1 MKRSEYHLNWLEA
14 GARSCR
20 EMGKIGA
27 KPKSRANARAGRKSA
42 GENDGNANVL
52 AEVREIIREMQQVE
66 PDVTAGWCANL
77 DSIASGIAGAGVA
90 EWLGGDAHAAHATL
104 LSVVVDMGSRAPDGR
119 NALWRNWTRTFAI
132 RALKKLGLETGMPK
146 ELTTLE
152 SLETP
157 EPLSRN
163 PAAKLFTQPPDL
175 HTIFTTPDRM
185 QEEMRE
191 RRSEEMLK
199 EMARRQEE
207 MMAVNAETARAV
219 LKLSGRVGD
228 LERDPKAERTQTAAP
243 SGLDQLE
250 RRLSEYKGA
259 FEPARKPGAHSAS
272 GAADVTR
279 SAPASSEPSRG
290 RSKGEEE
297 NKQPASMSVTYQ
309 RLQHL
314 TQNPLEVLLPLAEGF
329 REMPAWPFAG
339 TVAEDRVAPTYL
351 AVVYRSGRRGVEYA
365 ESWLS
370 AKGLTKNHMAQNM
383 KHNLH
388 AIDEMLMYDGFD
400 VINSAGVEILA
411 RRCYALELV
420 FEDCK
425 FEHDWKV
432 KDPKN
437 SKAKLQVFEKYDAT
451 AMMKN
456 SVRVPEA
463 DATVKKQ
470 LELEAQYAK
479 YLAKAPKAQE
489 EVA

>member
-1 MKRSEYHLNWLEA
+1 
-14 GARSCR
+14 
-20 EMGKIGA
+20 MGKIGA

-259 FEPARKPGAHSAS
+259 FEPARKPGAHSAG
-272 GAADVTR
+272 GAGDATR

-489 EVA
+489 DVA

>member
-1 MKRSEYHLNWLEA
+1 
-14 GARSCR
+14 
-20 EMGKIGA
+20 MGKIGA

-259 FEPARKPGAHSAS
+259 FEPARKPGAHSAG
-272 GAADVTR
+272 GAADATR

-489 EVA
+489 DVA

>member
-1 MKRSEYHLNWLEA
+1 
-14 GARSCR
+14 
-20 EMGKIGA
+20 MGKIGA

-259 FEPARKPGAHSAS
+259 FEPARKPGAHSAG
-272 GAADVTR
+272 GAADATR

-365 ESWLS
+365 ESWLRD
-370 AKGLTKNHMAQNM
+370 KGLTKNHMAQNM

-400 VINSAGVEILA
+400 VINSAGVGILA

-489 EVA
+489 DVA

>member
-1 MKRSEYHLNWLEA
+1 
-14 GARSCR
+14 
-20 EMGKIGA
+20 MGKIGA

-77 DSIASGIAGAGVA
+77 ESTASGIAGAGVA

-259 FEPARKPGAHSAS
+259 FEPARKPGAHSAG
-272 GAADVTR
+272 GAADATR

>member
-1 MKRSEYHLNWLEA
+1 
-14 GARSCR
+14 
-20 EMGKIGA
+20 MGKIGA

-132 RALKKLGLETGMPK
+132 RALTKLGLEAGMPK
-146 ELTTLE
+146 EFTTLE

-259 FEPARKPGAHSAS
+259 FEPARKTGAHSAG
-272 GAADVTR
+272 GAADATR

-489 EVA
+489 DVA

>member
-1 MKRSEYHLNWLEA
+1 
-14 GARSCR
+14 
-20 EMGKIGA
+20 MGKIGA

-470 LELEAQYAK
+470 PELEAQYAK

-489 EVA
+489 DVA

>member
-1 MKRSEYHLNWLEA
+1 
-14 GARSCR
+14 
-20 EMGKIGA
+20 MGKIGA

-219 LKLSGRVGD
+219 LKLNGRVGD

-259 FEPARKPGAHSAS
+259 FEPARKPGAHSAG
-272 GAADVTR
+272 GAADATR

-479 YLAKAPKAQE
+479 HLAKAPKAQE

>member
-1 MKRSEYHLNWLEA
+1 
-14 GARSCR
+14 
-20 EMGKIGA
+20 MGKIGA

-90 EWLGGDAHAAHATL
+90 EWLGGDAGAAHATL

-250 RRLSEYKGA
+250 RRLSEYKGV
-259 FEPARKPGAHSAS
+259 FEPARRS
-272 GAADVTR
+272 GANDAGGNVGAAGV
-279 SAPASSEPSRG
+279 APASSEPSQG
-290 RSKGEEE
+290 KPKADEE
-297 NKQPASMSVTYQ
+297 NKQNTALSVTYR

-314 TQNPLEVLLPLAEGF
+314 SQNPLNVLMPLAEGF
-329 REMPAWPFAG
+329 RPEMPAWPFAG
-339 TVAEDRVAPTYL
+339 TAAGDRVAPQYL
-351 AVVYRSGRRGVEYA
+351 AGVYRSGRRGVEYA
-365 ESWLS
+365 EGWLRDH
-370 AKGLTKNHMAQNM
+370 GPTKNHMAQNM

-388 AIDEMLMYDGFD
+388 AIDEMLMYDGVD

-425 FEHDWKV
+425 TDQDWRA

-437 SKAKLQVFEKYDAT
+437 LKSKLQIFEKYDVT

-456 SVRVPEA
+456 GLRVPEA

-489 EVA
+489 DAA

>member
-1 MKRSEYHLNWLEA
+1 
-14 GARSCR
+14 
-20 EMGKIGA
+20 
-27 KPKSRANARAGRKSA
+27 
-42 GENDGNANVL
+42 
-52 AEVREIIREMQQVE
+52 
-66 PDVTAGWCANL
+66 
-77 DSIASGIAGAGVA
+77 
-90 EWLGGDAHAAHATL
+90 
-104 LSVVVDMGSRAPDGR
+104 
-119 NALWRNWTRTFAI
+119 
-132 RALKKLGLETGMPK
+132 
-146 ELTTLE
+146 
-152 SLETP
+152 
-157 EPLSRN
+157 
-163 PAAKLFTQPPDL
+163 
-175 HTIFTTPDRM
+175 
-185 QEEMRE
+185 
-191 RRSEEMLK
+191 
-199 EMARRQEE
+199 
-207 MMAVNAETARAV
+207 
-219 LKLSGRVGD
+219 
-228 LERDPKAERTQTAAP
+228 
-243 SGLDQLE
+243 
-250 RRLSEYKGA
+250 
-259 FEPARKPGAHSAS
+259 
-272 GAADVTR
+272 
-279 SAPASSEPSRG
+279 
-290 RSKGEEE
+290 
-297 NKQPASMSVTYQ
+297 MSVTYQ

-314 TQNPLEVLLPLAEGF
+314 TQNPLEMLLPLAEGF

-351 AVVYRSGRRGVEYA
+351 AVVYRSERRGVEYA

-400 VINSAGVEILA
+400 VISSAGVEILA

-420 FEDCK
+420 FEDCR

-489 EVA
+489 DVA